1 MTASIRPLNATRG
14 ADAAEWKARVE
25 LAAAFRLANRLGW
38 NEGIANHF
46 SMILPGTTDRFL
58 LNPRELHFSEITA
71 SNLIVVDEKG
81 NRLAGHGQ
89 VRAVAFYLHG
99 RLHQALPAASCII
112 HAHAPYSTAISCVK
126 GGRLGTAHGIAMG
139 IAKLVC
145 YDDEMQGP
153 VNDSEADRLIRIV
166 GPDKRIIFHSMHGM
180 TTLGATVA
188 EAYDHFYFAE
198 RMSMYTVL
206 ARQMGQPLHEVPE
219 MALRSYGN
227 RDPGLEPSADIVHF
241 NAMMRVLDRE
251 EPDYKT

>member
-1 MTASIRPLNATRG
+1 MTAVVRSLATTSG
-14 ADAAEWKARVE
+14 ADAAEWQARVH

-46 SMILPGTTDRFL
+46 SMILPGTTDRYL
-58 LNPRELHFSEITA
+58 LNPRELHFSEINA

-81 NRLAGHGQ
+81 NKLSGYGQ

-99 RLHQALPAASCII
+99 RLHRALPGAKCIL
-112 HAHAPYSTAISCVK
+112 HAHPPHATAISCVR

-139 IAKLVC
+139 LAKLIA

-166 GPDKRIIFHSMHGM
+166 GPEKRVIFHAMHGL

-188 EAYDHFYFAE
+188 EAYDHFYFTE
-198 RMSMYTVL
+198 RWAQYTVL
-206 ARQMGQPLHEVPE
+206 ARQMGEPLHALPE
-219 MALRSYGN
+219 GALRATGG
-227 RDPGLEPSADIVHF
+227 RDPGLEPSADVVHF

-251 EPDYKT
+251 EPDYKS

>member
-1 MTASIRPLNATRG
+1 MSAVIRSLNTVSG
-14 ADAAEWKARVE
+14 ADAAEWQARVH

-46 SMILPGTTDRFL
+46 SMIVPGTTDRFL

-71 SNLIVVDEKG
+71 SNLIVVDEKANKLSG
-81 NRLAGHGQ
+81 YGQ

-99 RLHQALPAASCII
+99 RLHQALPNAKCII

-139 IAKLVC
+139 IARLVC

-153 VNDSEADRLIRIV
+153 VNDSEADRLIKIV

-188 EAYDHFYFAE
+188 EAYDHFYFTE
-198 RMSMYTVL
+198 RMSQYTVL
-206 ARQMGQPLHEVPE
+206 ARQMGQELHAVPE
-219 MALRSYGN
+219 SALRAYGN
-227 RDPGLEPSADIVHF
+227 RDPGLEPSAEIVHF

>member
-1 MTASIRPLNATRG
+1 MTAVIRSMDSLKG
-14 ADAAEWKARVE
+14 ADAAEWQARVH
-25 LAAAFRLANRLGW
+25 LAAAFRLANRAGW
-38 NEGIANHF
+38 NKGIANHF
-46 SMILPGTTDRFL
+46 SMIVPGSTDRYL

-99 RLHQALPAASCII
+99 RLHKALPGAKCIL
-112 HAHAPYSTAISCVK
+112 HAHAPYSTAISLVR
-126 GGRLGTAHGIAMG
+126 GGRLGKAHGIAMG
-139 IAKLVC
+139 LGRLVC
-145 YDDEMQGP
+145 YDD
-153 VNDSEADRLIRIV
+153 EADRLIRIV
-166 GPDKRIIFHSMHGM
+166 GPDKRIIFHAMHGM

-206 ARQMGQPLHEVPE
+206 ARQMSDDLHAVPDA
-219 MALRSYGN
+219 ALRSYGN

-251 EPDYKT
+251 EPDYKS

>member
-1 MTASIRPLNATRG
+1 MTAAIRSINATHG

-46 SMILPGTTDRFL
+46 SMIVPGTTDRFL

-71 SNLIVVDEKG
+71 SNLIVVDATG
-81 NRLAGHGQ
+81 NKLSGYGQ

-99 RLHQALPAASCII
+99 RLHQALPSAACII

-139 IAKLVC
+139 IARLVC

-166 GPDKRIIFHSMHGM
+166 GPDKRIIFHAMHGM
-180 TTLGATVA
+180 TTLGRTVA
-188 EAYDHFYFAE
+188 EAYDHFYFTE
-198 RMSMYTVL
+198 RMSQYTVL
-206 ARQMGQPLHEVPE
+206 ARQTGQELHAVPE
-219 MALRSYGN
+219 SALRNYGN

-241 NAMMRVLDRE
+241 NAMMRVLDRD

>member
-1 MTASIRPLNATRG
+1 MTAVIRSMDSLKG
-14 ADAAEWKARVE
+14 ADAAEWQARVH
-25 LAAAFRLANRLGW
+25 LAAAFRLANRAGW

-46 SMILPGTTDRFL
+46 SMIVPGSTDRYL

-99 RLHQALPAASCII
+99 RLHKALPGAKCIL
-112 HAHAPYSTAISCVK
+112 HAHAPYSTAISLVR
-126 GGRLGTAHGIAMG
+126 GGRLGKAHGIAMG
-139 IAKLVC
+139 LGRLVC
-145 YDDEMQGP
+145 HDDEMQGP
-153 VNDSEADRLIRIV
+153 VNDDEADRLIRIV
-166 GPDKRIIFHSMHGM
+166 GPDKRIIFHAMHGM

-206 ARQMGQPLHEVPE
+206 ARQMSDDLHAVPDA
-219 MALRSYGN
+219 ALRSYGN

-251 EPDYKT
+251 EPDYKS

>member
-1 MTASIRPLNATRG
+1 MTAIVRSLSLSHG
-14 ADAAEWKARVE
+14 MDAAEWQARVH
-25 LAAAFRLANRLGW
+25 LAASFRLANRLGW

-46 SMILPGTTDRFL
+46 SMIMPGTTDRFL

-71 SNLIVVDEKG
+71 SNLIVVDEKA
-81 NRLAGHGQ
+81 NKLAGYGQ

-99 RLHQALPAASCII
+99 RLHQALPNAKCVI
-112 HAHAPYSTAISCVK
+112 HAHPPYATAISCVK

-153 VNDSEADRLIRIV
+153 VDDSEADRLIKIV
-166 GPDKRIIFHSMHGM
+166 GHGKRIIFHGMHGL
-180 TTLGATVA
+180 TTLGQSVA
-188 EAYDHFYFAE
+188 EAYDHFYFTE
-198 RMSMYTVL
+198 RMAMYTVL
-206 ARQMGQPLHEVPE
+206 ARQTGQELHAVPDS
-219 MALRSYGN
+219 ALRNYGN